1 MLLTLIEIVAFAL
14 LIILI
19 AVVITFALTVLV
31 SYAAQVSYVDPLNEG
46 LDDD

>member
-1 MLLTLIEIVAFAL
+1 LIEIIAVVL
-14 LIILI
+14 LFIVI